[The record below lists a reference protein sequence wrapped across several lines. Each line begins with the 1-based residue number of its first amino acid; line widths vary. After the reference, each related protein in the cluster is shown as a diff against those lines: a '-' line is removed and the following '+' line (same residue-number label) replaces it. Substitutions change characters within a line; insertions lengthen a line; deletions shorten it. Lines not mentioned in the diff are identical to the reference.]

1 MENVEEDVVLV
12 ELIMHPGW
20 QPASTKHT
28 LTCILQDEEVFRV
41 LRQVRLPRHVPLLE
55 GGVLVLRLGPE
66 HLVEHGLVQL
76 LVPQLGLRERSL
88 LA

>member
-1 MENVEEDVVLV
+1 
-12 ELIMHPGW
+12 
-20 QPASTKHT
+20 
-28 LTCILQDEEVFRV
+28 
-41 LRQVRLPRHVPLLE
+41 VRLPRHVPLLE